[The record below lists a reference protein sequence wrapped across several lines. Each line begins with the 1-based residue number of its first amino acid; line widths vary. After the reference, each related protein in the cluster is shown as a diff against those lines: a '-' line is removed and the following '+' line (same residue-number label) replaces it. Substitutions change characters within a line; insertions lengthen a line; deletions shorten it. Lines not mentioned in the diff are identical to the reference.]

1 MNTLGLPSRRGRG
14 LPFQRKHIETC
25 HSLPRRPWEPEALR
39 DAASFG
45 AGCGGGGVCAAGSH
59 APEKSFREKA
69 RPPSQEL
76 RRPRGGVGSADQGC
90 LSPGSPSPTPH
101 PRIPPNQ
108 ALEHR
113 TAGAGK
119 FCCRWHVPRP
129 PNPSPHLS
137 PPRLQKHLCAPPRS
151 AGERPPTRP
160 RSSSNSPRGCA
171 PRRCFCPCTHPRPRR
186 PRPRPALGVSS
197 AGHTTLHLG
206 GASWPSRTPGARA
219 TAGRGDPHPHPPVT
233 PPQYLAL

>member
-45 AGCGGGGVCAAGSH
+45 AGWRGGAGGSH

-76 RRPRGGVGSADQGC
+76 RRPRGGVGSVDQGC
-90 LSPGSPSPTPH
+90 LSPGSPNPTPH

-108 ALEHR
+108 ALER
-113 TAGAGK
+113 RMAGAGK

-129 PNPSPHLS
+129 PIRPLTS
-137 PPRLQKHLCAPPRS
+137 RLPDSRSTCAPLQGALVNVPRH
-151 AGERPPTRP
+151 
-160 RSSSNSPRGCA
+160 A
-171 PRRCFCPCTHPRPRR
+171 PA
-186 PRPRPALGVSS
+186 PAQIHRVRAPLD
-197 AGHTTLHLG
+197 
-206 GASWPSRTPGARA
+206 GASVPAHTLAPVA
-219 TAGRGDPHPHPPVT
+219 PHPAPPWV
-233 PPQYLAL
+233 